1 MLGPQTQHKGTVFL
15 GSACTFARFLP
26 LRGSLQVSL
35 RGTFCRRGRR
45 ERGGGRQACA
55 LAPMLRWAMVLSPDG
70 HESPAERKRRRERAR
85 YARKQESRGVVVR
98 SQRGRPR
105 RSRPRLAR
113 TAAAAWWASQI
124 PKWERD
130 FQRGRAVRAIALA
143 RRLVLLADVCMHA
156 VSVLARARRVS
167 AAVQAAVNS
176 EAAVAAAV
184 AASSSAAAPPRA
196 LGQSAGPL
204 PPPGEW
210 RLPPVLTW
218 LVMEKWLRAQ
228 GAWRALACVCRA
240 TSGSDERAEA
250 EREAAARED
259 AARAWAAIRADDVA
273 RLRRAFWP
281 SGDRPKT
288 EPREPTPR
296 ALTHPLDPPAEHPAQ
311 AKCRSAPRICSGPT
325 SRSPSTAA
333 TSDASARLADSSTTC
348 IPHTSSACG
357 RA

>member
-1 MLGPQTQHKGTVFL
+1 
-15 GSACTFARFLP
+15 
-26 LRGSLQVSL
+26 
-35 RGTFCRRGRR
+35 
-45 ERGGGRQACA
+45 
-55 LAPMLRWAMVLSPDG
+55 MLRWAMALSPDG
-70 HESPAERKRRRERAR
+70 HESPAERKRRRERER
-85 YARKQESRGVVVR
+85 YARKQESRGVVVK

-124 PKWERD
+124 PRWESD
-130 FQRGRAVRAIALA
+130 FQRRRAERAVEMA
-143 RRLVLLADVCMHA
+143 RRVVLTADVCMKA
-156 VSVLARARRVS
+156 VGALSRARRVS

-184 AASSSAAAPPRA
+184 AASSSAAVAAAAVAVPKGVSPLAASSAAAPPRA

-259 AARAWAAIRADDVA
+259 AARAWAAVRADDVA
-273 RLRRAFWP
+273 RVRRAFWP
-281 SGDRPKT
+281 SGDC
-288 EPREPTPR
+288 PTPR
-296 ALTHPLDPPAEHPAQ
+296 AHAPRALAHPHRPPAQHPAQ
-311 AKCRSAPRICSGPT
+311 AKCRSAHRNCSGPT
-325 SRSPSTAA
+325 SCSPSTAV
-333 TSDASARLADSSTTC
+333 TSDASARPARSSTRC
-348 IPHTSSACG
+348 IVHTSSACG

>member
-1 MLGPQTQHKGTVFL
+1 
-15 GSACTFARFLP
+15 
-26 LRGSLQVSL
+26 
-35 RGTFCRRGRR
+35 
-45 ERGGGRQACA
+45 
-55 LAPMLRWAMVLSPDG
+55 MLRWAMALSPDG
-70 HESPAERKRRRERAR
+70 HESPAERKRRRERER
-85 YARKQESRGVVVR
+85 YARKQESRGVAVK

-105 RSRPRLAR
+105 RNPARLAR

-124 PKWERD
+124 PKWESD
-130 FQRGRAVRAIALA
+130 FQRRRAERAVEMA
-143 RRLVLLADVCMHA
+143 RRVVLTADVCMKA
-156 VSVLARARRVS
+156 VGALSRARRVS

-259 AARAWAAIRADDVA
+259 AARAWAAVRADDVA
-273 RLRRAFWP
+273 RVRRAFWP
-281 SGDRPKT
+281 SGDC
-288 EPREPTPR
+288 PTPR
-296 ALTHPLDPPAEHPAQ
+296 AHAPRALAHPHRPPAQHPAQ
-311 AKCRSAPRICSGPT
+311 AKCRSAHRNCSGPT
-325 SRSPSTAA
+325 SCSPSTAV
-333 TSDASARLADSSTTC
+333 TSDASARPARSSTRC
-348 IPHTSSACG
+348 IVHTSSACG

>member
-1 MLGPQTQHKGTVFL
+1 MQ
-15 GSACTFARFLP
+15 
-26 LRGSLQVSL
+26 
-35 RGTFCRRGRR
+35 
-45 ERGGGRQACA
+45 
-55 LAPMLRWAMVLSPDG
+55 
-70 HESPAERKRRRERAR
+70 
-85 YARKQESRGVVVR
+85 
-98 SQRGRPR
+98 
-105 RSRPRLAR
+105 
-113 TAAAAWWASQI
+113 
-124 PKWERD
+124 
-130 FQRGRAVRAIALA
+130 
-143 RRLVLLADVCMHA
+143 LADVCMHA
-156 VSVLARARRVS
+156 VSVLARASRVS

-184 AASSSAAAPPRA
+184 AASSSAAVAAAAATAVAVPKGVCPAAASSAAAPPRA
-196 LGQSAGPL
+196 LGQSAGPLPPPGERRL

-296 ALTHPLDPPAEHPAQ
+296 APRAHTRSTHTCRTPCAGEVPERASDLLRADFALTVDRGDE
-311 AKCRSAPRICSGPT
+311 RRE
-325 SRSPSTAA
+325 RE
-333 TSDASARLADSSTTC
+333 AR
-348 IPHTSSACG
+348 
-357 RA
+357 R

>member
-1 MLGPQTQHKGTVFL
+1 
-15 GSACTFARFLP
+15 
-26 LRGSLQVSL
+26 
-35 RGTFCRRGRR
+35 
-45 ERGGGRQACA
+45 
-55 LAPMLRWAMVLSPDG
+55 MLRWAMALSPDG
-70 HESPAERKRRRERAR
+70 HESPAERKRRRERER
-85 YARKQESRGVVVR
+85 YARKQESRGVAVK

-105 RSRPRLAR
+105 RNPARLAR

-143 RRLVLLADVCMHA
+143 RRVVLLADVCMHA

-176 EAAVAAAV
+176 EAAVAAAAV
-184 AASSSAAAPPRA
+184 AVPKGVSPLAASSAAAPPRA

-250 EREAAARED
+250 EREADARED

-281 SGDRPKT
+281 SG
-288 EPREPTPR
+288 
-296 ALTHPLDPPAEHPAQ
+296 
-311 AKCRSAPRICSGPT
+311 
-325 SRSPSTAA
+325 
-333 TSDASARLADSSTTC
+333 
-348 IPHTSSACG
+348 
-357 RA
+357 